1 MYASHGDK
9 SDTECWIHDMKTGE
23 YATITEGELRPI
35 VSYFVR
41 VCSVVQNAY
50 VSRIQLQSIF
60 LSTSCGMWTRK
71 KLVRPKFITK

>member
-1 MYASHGDK
+1 MSSVLSITFLMYASHGDK

-60 LSTSCGMWTRK
+60 LSTSCGM
-71 KLVRPKFITK
+71 